1 MSAYKKGKSTV
12 FASTLTLSI
21 TIFVGLAAADS
32 YKPDGI
38 PGRGNPHRIGV
49 VPDMDIPDIIIPKP
63 DIPGLSCE

>member
-32 YKPDGI
+32 YKSDGH
-38 PGRGNPHRIGV
+38 PGRGNTHRVGV
-49 VPDMDIPDIIIPKP
+49 VPDIGIPDIIIPKP
-63 DIPGLSCE
+63 VIPGLSC

>member
-32 YKPDGI
+32 YKPDGH
-38 PGRGNPHRIGV
+38 PGRRNTHRVGV
-49 VPDMDIPDIIIPKP
+49 VPDIGIRDIIIPKP
-63 DIPGLSCE
+63 VIPGLSC